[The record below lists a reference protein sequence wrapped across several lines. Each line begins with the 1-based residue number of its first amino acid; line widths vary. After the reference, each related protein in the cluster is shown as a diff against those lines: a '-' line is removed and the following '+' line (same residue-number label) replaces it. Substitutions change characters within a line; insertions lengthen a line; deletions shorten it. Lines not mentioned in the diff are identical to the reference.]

1 MFADIAGFT
10 KLSETLAAELG
21 GHRASEELTANLNRV
36 FHALIAEVD
45 AYGGSVIYFSGDA
58 VTCWFAGDDG
68 LRAIAAGF
76 AMQRAIAREGTI
88 ATRASTLS
96 LEMKVAV
103 VVGSARRFLVG
114 NPEIQLLDA
123 LTGDLLDRLARAERH
138 AARGEVI
145 VDDFVAQALAGQVAP
160 GETRETFTVV

>member
-58 VTCWFAGDDG
+58 VTCWFDGDDG
-68 LRAIAAGF
+68 LRAVAAAFG
-76 AMQRAIAREGTI
+76 MQRALEHEGRI
-88 ATRASTLS
+88 ATGAGVVS
-96 LEMKVAV
+96 LELKVAV
-103 VVGSARRFLVG
+103 AVGRARRFVVG
-114 NPEIQLLDA
+114 DPEIQLIDA
-123 LTGDLLDRLARAERH
+123 LAGAVIDRLATAEQH
-138 AARGEVI
+138 AAKGEVI
-145 VDDFVAQALAGQVAP
+145 VDAFALAALAP
-160 GETRETFTVV
+160 RIEAGETRSDAE